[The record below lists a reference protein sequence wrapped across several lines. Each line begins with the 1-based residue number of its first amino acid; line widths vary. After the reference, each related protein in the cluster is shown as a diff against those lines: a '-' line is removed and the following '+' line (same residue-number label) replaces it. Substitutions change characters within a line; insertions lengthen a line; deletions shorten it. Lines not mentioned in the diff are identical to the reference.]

1 MKITFYVIKKFNLQI
16 LLFIYYLIKNKG
28 KIQIVMQEDSF
39 DNEYWIYKDGED
51 YIIQT
56 SLIDLIFDIYECNK

>member
-1 MKITFYVIKKFNLQI
+1 MKITFYVIKKLNLQI

-56 SLIDLIFDIYECNK
+56 SLLDLIFDIYECNK

>member
-1 MKITFYVIKKFNLQI
+1 MKITFYVIKKFNFQLFR
-16 LLFIYYLIKNKG
+16 FIYYLIKNKG

-39 DNEYWIYKDGED
+39 DNNYWIYKDGED